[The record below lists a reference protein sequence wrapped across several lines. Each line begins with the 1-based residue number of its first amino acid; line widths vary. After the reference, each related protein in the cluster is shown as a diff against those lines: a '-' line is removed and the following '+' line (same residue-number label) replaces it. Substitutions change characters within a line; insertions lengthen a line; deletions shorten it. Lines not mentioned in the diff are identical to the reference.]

1 MGVAG
6 GRGAWDE
13 RRGISATEV
22 GTDDG
27 TAKTV
32 PFPAPPVHIAGH
44 SDSFRNAR
52 NSDTFG

>member
-6 GRGAWDE
+6 GRDAWDE